1 MLLLAP
7 TLVVDF
13 LFRAELQ
20 ELHIGM
26 RISDCFKTPIS
37 TITLQRNSVKDSE
50 MIVLKLHIPKDLINM
65 IYNCKS
71 ATMRLRIYFSCGF

>member
-20 ELHIGM
+20 VLHIEM
-26 RISDCFKTPIS
+26 KESDLFKKNEEIRLEEVFSIIWKNEIFSISKYEKFHSQIC
-37 TITLQRNSVKDSE
+37 L
-50 MIVLKLHIPKDLINM
+50 
-65 IYNCKS
+65 
-71 ATMRLRIYFSCGF
+71 

>member
-20 ELHIGM
+20 VLHIE
-26 RISDCFKTPIS
+26 IKESDLFKQNEGI
-37 TITLQRNSVKDSE
+37 R
-50 MIVLKLHIPKDLINM
+50 
-65 IYNCKS
+65 
-71 ATMRLRIYFSCGF
+71 